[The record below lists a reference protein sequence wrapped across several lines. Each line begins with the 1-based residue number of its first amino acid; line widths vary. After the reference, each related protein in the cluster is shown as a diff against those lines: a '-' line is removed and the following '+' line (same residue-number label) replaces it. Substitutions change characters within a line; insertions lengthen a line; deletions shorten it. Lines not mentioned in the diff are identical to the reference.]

1 MNIPQ
6 NVKEGL
12 IIVGIVD
19 VGLYLLFPGNNKG
32 VTSQKVADD
41 GKLKNMD
48 NAKVVL
54 DAYLNAM
61 EAGEKKAELDKL
73 NSIFA
78 EEYGLRV
85 FRTKDGKFVARTTSG
100 KDILMTK

>member
-12 IIVGIVD
+12 IIVGIVA
-19 VGLYLLFPGNNKG
+19 VGLYLLLPRNKKG
-32 VTSQKVADD
+32 VNSPKVADD

-54 DAYLNAM
+54 DAYLNAV

-78 EEYGLRV
+78 EEYGMRV
-85 FRTKDGKFVARTTSG
+85 FRTKNGKYVARTTSG
-100 KDILMTK
+100 KDVLMTK

>member
-12 IIVGIVD
+12 IIVGIVA
-19 VGLYLLFPGNNKG
+19 VGLYLLLPRNKKG
-32 VTSQKVADD
+32 VNSPKVADD

-85 FRTKDGKFVARTTSG
+85 FRTKDGKYVARTTSG

>member
-12 IIVGIVD
+12 IIVGIVA
-19 VGLYLLFPGNNKG
+19 VGLYLLLPRNKKG
-32 VTSQKVADD
+32 VTSPKVADD
-41 GKLKNMD
+41 GKLKNMV

-54 DAYLNAM
+54 DAYLNAV

-78 EEYGLRV
+78 EEYGMRV

>member
-12 IIVGIVD
+12 IIVGIVA
-19 VGLYLLFPGNNKG
+19 VGLYLLLPRNKKG
-32 VTSQKVADD
+32 VNSPKIADD

-54 DAYLNAM
+54 DAYLNAV

-78 EEYGLRV
+78 EEYGMRV
-85 FRTKDGKFVARTTSG
+85 FRTKDGKYVARTTSG
-100 KDILMTK
+100 KDVLMTK

>member
-12 IIVGIVD
+12 IIVGIVA
-19 VGLYLLFPGNNKG
+19 VGLFLLLPRNKKG
-32 VTSQKVADD
+32 VNSPKVADD
-41 GKLKNMD
+41 GKLKNID

-85 FRTKDGKFVARTTSG
+85 FRTKDGKYVARTTSG
-100 KDILMTK
+100 KDVLMTK

>member
-12 IIVGIVD
+12 IIVGIVA
-19 VGLYLLFPGNNKG
+19 VGLYLLLPRNKKG
-32 VTSQKVADD
+32 VNSPKIADD

>member
-12 IIVGIVD
+12 IIVGIVA
-19 VGLYLLFPGNNKG
+19 VGLYLLLPRDKKG
-32 VTSQKVADD
+32 VNSPKVADD

-54 DAYLNAM
+54 DAYLNAV

-78 EEYGLRV
+78 EEYGMRV
-85 FRTKDGKFVARTTSG
+85 FRTKDGKYVARTTSG
-100 KDILMTK
+100 KDVLMTK

>member
-12 IIVGIVD
+12 IIVGIVA
-19 VGLYLLFPGNNKG
+19 VGLYLLLPRNKKG
-32 VTSQKVADD
+32 VTSPKVADD

-54 DAYLNAM
+54 DAYLNAV

-78 EEYGLRV
+78 EEYGMRV
-85 FRTKDGKFVARTTSG
+85 FRTKDGKYVARTTSG

>member
-1 MNIPQ
+1 MRISQ

-12 IIVGIVD
+12 ILVAL
-19 VGLYLLFPGNNKG
+19 VGLGLWLLLPRGKKG
-32 VTSQKVADD
+32 IKSPKVAEDSH
-41 GKLKNMD
+41 LKNMD
-48 NAKVVL
+48 NAKIVL

-61 EAGEKKAELDKL
+61 EAGESKTELQKL

-78 EEYGLRV
+78 SEYGLKV
-85 FRTKDGKFVARTTSG
+85 LRTQNGKYTARTLDG

>member
-12 IIVGIVD
+12 IIVGIVA
-19 VGLYLLFPGNNKG
+19 VGLYLLLPRNKKG
-32 VTSQKVADD
+32 VTSPKVADD

-54 DAYLNAM
+54 DAYLNAV

-78 EEYGLRV
+78 EEYGMRV
-85 FRTKDGKFVARTTSG
+85 FRTKDGKYVARTTSG
-100 KDILMTK
+100 KDVLMTK

>member
-6 NVKEGL
+6 NIKEGL
-12 IIVGIVD
+12 IIVGIVA
-19 VGLYLLFPGNNKG
+19 VGLFLLLPRNKKG
-32 VTSQKVADD
+32 VSSPKIADD

-85 FRTKDGKFVARTTSG
+85 FRSKDGKFVARTSNGT
-100 KDILMTK
+100 DILMTK

>member
-12 IIVGIVD
+12 IIVGIVA
-19 VGLYLLFPGNNKG
+19 VGLYLLLPRNKKG
-32 VTSQKVADD
+32 VTSPKVADD

-73 NSIFA
+73 NSIFFFL
-78 EEYGLRV
+78 YGLRV
-85 FRTKDGKFVARTTSG
+85 FRTKDVKYVARTTSG
-100 KDILMTK
+100 KDVLMTK

>member
-12 IIVGIVD
+12 IIVGIVA
-19 VGLYLLFPGNNKG
+19 VGLFLLLPRNKKG
-32 VTSQKVADD
+32 VNSPKVADD

-54 DAYLNAM
+54 DAYLNAV
-61 EAGEKKAELDKL
+61 EAGEKRR
-73 NSIFA
+73 S
-78 EEYGLRV
+78 
-85 FRTKDGKFVARTTSG
+85 
-100 KDILMTK
+100 

>member
-12 IIVGIVD
+12 IIVGIVA
-19 VGLYLLFPGNNKG
+19 VGLYLLLPRNKKG
-32 VTSQKVADD
+32 VNSPKVADD

-54 DAYLNAM
+54 DAYLNAV

-78 EEYGLRV
+78 EEYGMRV
-85 FRTKDGKFVARTTSG
+85 FRTKDGKYVARTTSG
-100 KDILMTK
+100 KDVLMTK

>member
-12 IIVGIVD
+12 IIVGIVA
-19 VGLYLLFPGNNKG
+19 VGLYLLLPRNKKG
-32 VTSQKVADD
+32 VTSPKVADD

-54 DAYLNAM
+54 DAYLNAV

>member
-12 IIVGIVD
+12 IIVGIVA
-19 VGLYLLFPGNNKG
+19 VGLYLLLPRNKKG
-32 VTSQKVADD
+32 VTSPKVADN

-78 EEYGLRV
+78 EEYGMRV
-85 FRTKDGKFVARTTSG
+85 FRTKDGKYVARTTDG
-100 KDILMTK
+100 KDVLMTK

>member
-12 IIVGIVD
+12 IIVGIVA
-19 VGLYLLFPGNNKG
+19 VGLYFLLPRNKKG
-32 VTSQKVADD
+32 IKSPKVADD
-41 GKLKNMD
+41 GKLKNID

-61 EAGEKKAELDKL
+61 EAGEKKAQLDKL
-73 NSIFA
+73 NTIFA
-78 EEYGLRV
+78 DEYGLRV
-85 FRTKDGKFVARTTSG
+85 FRSKDGKFVARTIDG
-100 KDILMTK
+100 QDVLMTK

>member
-12 IIVGIVD
+12 VIIGIVA
-19 VGLYLLFPGNNKG
+19 VGLYLLLPRNKKG
-32 VTSQKVADD
+32 VGSPKVADD

-61 EAGEKKAELDKL
+61 EAGEKKAQLDKL

-78 EEYGLRV
+78 DEYGLRV
-85 FRTKDGKFVARTTSG
+85 FRTKDGKFVARTIDG

>member
-1 MNIPQ
+1 MTISQ
-6 NVKEGL
+6 NLKEGL
-12 IIVGIVD
+12 IIVGIVA
-19 VGLYLLFPGNNKG
+19 VGLFILLPRNKKG
-32 VTSQKVADD
+32 VSSPKVADN

-48 NAKVVL
+48 NAKIVL

-78 EEYGLRV
+78 DEYGLRV
-85 FRTKDGKFVARTTSG
+85 FKTKSGKYVARTLDG
-100 KDILMTK
+100 KDVLMTK

>member
-12 IIVGIVD
+12 IIVGIVA
-19 VGLYLLFPGNNKG
+19 VGLYLLLPRNKKG
-32 VTSQKVADD
+32 VTSPKVADD

-54 DAYLNAM
+54 DAYLNAV

-78 EEYGLRV
+78 DEYARRVLRP
-85 FRTKDGKFVARTTSG
+85 KAGKFLARTTRD
-100 KDILMTK
+100 KDMFLNK

>member
-12 IIVGIVD
+12 IIVGIVA
-19 VGLYLLFPGNNKG
+19 VGLYLLLPRNKKG
-32 VTSQKVADD
+32 ITSPKVADD

-54 DAYLNAM
+54 DAYLNAV

-78 EEYGLRV
+78 EEYGMRV
-85 FRTKDGKFVARTTSG
+85 FRTKDGKYVARTTSG

>member
-12 IIVGIVD
+12 IIVGIVA
-19 VGLYLLFPGNNKG
+19 VGLYLLLPRNKKG
-32 VTSQKVADD
+32 VTSPKVADD

-78 EEYGLRV
+78 DEYGLRV